1 MNNNINQFLSE
12 QHDIYDNTLNEEKIN
27 TLSLLLL
34 NQRDTEIYD
43 YNYNNSFTD
52 YQDFESN
59 YFLDN
64 YIPMKRKRGRIKKN
78 EIILDENNRRH
89 SSRERDNLL
98 KKIKTHFHKFI
109 KNFINSILAT
119 QNINI
124 KFTRFV
130 QSFQNDITIK
140 TNRMLLDLK
149 MSQILIKI
157 PSCKQQKDKNKIA
170 YLKIKDNEKIKFLF
184 SMTYAE
190 YYYLFLESKEAKEL
204 IENEKN
210 NDIKKVMYTFINYY
224 RSKKPKIQEKYKNKS
239 SKVFQL
245 LFEY

>member
-1 MNNNINQFLSE
+1 
-12 QHDIYDNTLNEEKIN
+12 
-27 TLSLLLL
+27 
-34 NQRDTEIYD
+34 
-43 YNYNNSFTD
+43 
-52 YQDFESN
+52 
-59 YFLDN
+59 
-64 YIPMKRKRGRIKKN
+64 
-78 EIILDENNRRH
+78 
-89 SSRERDNLL
+89 
-98 KKIKTHFHKFI
+98 
-109 KNFINSILAT
+109 
-119 QNINI
+119 
-124 KFTRFV
+124 
-130 QSFQNDITIK
+130 
-140 TNRMLLDLK
+140 MLLDLK

-157 PSCKQQKDKNKIA
+157 PSCKQQKDKNKIV

>member
-1 MNNNINQFLSE
+1 
-12 QHDIYDNTLNEEKIN
+12 
-27 TLSLLLL
+27 
-34 NQRDTEIYD
+34 
-43 YNYNNSFTD
+43 
-52 YQDFESN
+52 
-59 YFLDN
+59 
-64 YIPMKRKRGRIKKN
+64 MKRKRGRIKKN

-239 SKVFQL
+239 SIIFQL